1 MNKEKVQSLIAQQRT
16 NLAEVSNLD
25 LNSINNIIENV
36 KNSSDNL
43 EFRKKRLH
51 RQINPIVVDGHVR
64 DEYADLLANKEY
76 TPTTLKELQDKAMDW
91 ILQQGGIAGAVN

>member
-25 LNSINNIIENV
+25 LNSINNIIENF

-64 DEYADLLANKEY
+64 DEYADLLGEKGY
-76 TPTTLKELQDKAMDW
+76 TPEHIAQWQDKTMDW
-91 ILQQGGIAGAVN
+91 IIRKGGIVGAVN